1 MNRTLFLVTYI
12 LLALLFSSPVTPWN
26 PAFLALRFAVNGI
39 SALANPTTWLAI
51 AGSLALVTVAI
62 LRGKRIRRQLH
73 WLPIAA
79 LLIALAPF
87 LIDLINGRNTSP
99 AGAFGLLEY
108 LLIAFAIAS
117 SLAPVILHV
126 LCATFGGQRDPT
138 IETEPASHTTLRR
151 GLR

>member
-1 MNRTLFLVTYI
+1 MNRTLFVVTYI
-12 LLALLFSSPVTPWN
+12 PLALLFSSPVTPWN

-39 SALANPTTWLAI
+39 AALANPTTWLAI
-51 AGSLALVTVAI
+51 AGSIALVTVAI
-62 LRGKRIRRQLH
+62 LRGIRIGRRQLH

-87 LIDLINGRNTSP
+87 LIGLINGWNTSH

-126 LCATFGGQRDPT
+126 LCATFGGQRDP
-138 IETEPASHTTLRR
+138 EVDNQSASPIVPRQR
-151 GLR
+151 

>member
-1 MNRTLFLVTYI
+1 MNRTPFLVAYI

-39 SALANPTTWLAI
+39 AALANPTTWLAI
-51 AGSLALVTVAI
+51 TGSIALISVAI
-62 LRGKRIRRQLH
+62 LRGQRVGRRWLK

-87 LIDLINGRNTSP
+87 LIGLINGRNTSP
-99 AGAFGLLEY
+99 AGAFGLLDY

-117 SLAPVILHV
+117 SLAPVILHA
-126 LCATFGGQRDPT
+126 LCATFGGQRDPN
-138 IETEPASHTTLRR
+138 IETEPASHTTTRR
-151 GLR
+151 R